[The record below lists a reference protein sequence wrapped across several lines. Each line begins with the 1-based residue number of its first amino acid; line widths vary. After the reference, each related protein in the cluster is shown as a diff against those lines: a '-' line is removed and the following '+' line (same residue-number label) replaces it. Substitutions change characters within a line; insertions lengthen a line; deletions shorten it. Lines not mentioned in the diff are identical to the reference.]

1 MQNTADFIKLFNNKD
16 CIFHTNDKILCKF
29 RTDAVRNGAAEQ
41 CSRAEQSGRAFTEES
56 TSSEGG
62 NNAPATGLH
71 CSTGAC
77 QVWGSPRLRA
87 TYFSRAYVLSLP
99 VAVTF

>member
-1 MQNTADFIKLFNNKD
+1 MVL
-16 CIFHTNDKILCKF
+16 
-29 RTDAVRNGAAEQ
+29 RSSAAEQ
-41 CSRAEQSGRAFTEES
+41 SSLAQTGRAFTEES